1 MYVWMYCEGCKFE
14 GYVFMLVVIYVDLW
28 NIVEGISYI
37 LVGMLLGNIYVLVI
51 IFVVLLVLI
60 D

>member
-1 MYVWMYCEGCKFE
+1 MYCEGCKFE
-14 GYVFMLVVIYVDLW
+14 EYFFMLVVIYVDLW